1 MNARATKAEESAQ
14 TVVEGEVSSS
24 VMESYR
30 VVKEEE
36 EETSAMENSGTTT
49 EGFDEQLPATVDHCK
64 ISNGE
69 QQTEPT
75 DGGKEVE
82 QETKPTTDT
91 ILENEN
97 KAAENDQRKEV
108 PQKETITSNGNIV
121 DYNLFLSYAWGKD
134 HQTHDKVKILADFLI
149 QQGEH
154 PFFDHNNLRGNMKDK
169 ISEVLANSPIFVTV
183 LTKEYNEKVKGQ
195 LSQDYVYFE
204 LNYSSEVCNQKILII
219 LEESMRDRKKWC
231 ARLQGEFANMLY
243 IDLCNVDWKDKDTNN
258 HSFTLFMEEVRRL
271 AKSREKKTS
280 QL

>member
-1 MNARATKAEESAQ
+1 
-14 TVVEGEVSSS
+14 
-24 VMESYR
+24 
-30 VVKEEE
+30 
-36 EETSAMENSGTTT
+36 MENSGTTT

-69 QQTEPT
+69 QETAEPT

-91 ILENEN
+91 ILEKEN
-97 KAAENDQRKEV
+97 KVTENDQQKGI
-108 PQKETITSNGNIV
+108 PQKEIITSSGNIA

-134 HQTHDKVKILADFLI
+134 HQTHDKVKILADFLV
-149 QQGEH
+149 QQGER

-183 LTKEYNEKVKGQ
+183 LTKDYNEKVKGQ
-195 LSQDYVYFE
+195 STQDYVYFE
-204 LNYSSEVCNQKILII
+204 LNYSSEVCDQKILII

-243 IDLCNVDWKDKDTNN
+243 IDLSGVDWKGNDTKS
-258 HSFTLFMEEVRRL
+258 HSFSFFMEEVRRL
-271 AKSREKKTS
+271 ANRREKITS